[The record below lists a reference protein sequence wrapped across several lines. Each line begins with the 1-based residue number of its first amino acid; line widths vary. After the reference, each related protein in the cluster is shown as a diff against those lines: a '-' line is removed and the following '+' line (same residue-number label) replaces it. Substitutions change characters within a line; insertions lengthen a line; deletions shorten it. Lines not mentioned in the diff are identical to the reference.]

1 MEWACLWQ
9 DKLYVNIPL
18 WPDDETYTIIKL
30 GVVSPLTVVV
40 TWLTNCLASCL
51 LALLQ
56 MVDLVVEIGELE
68 FSFQMEW
75 GSTSLAE
82 GSARKC

>member
-1 MEWACLWQ
+1 MMMR
-9 DKLYVNIPL
+9 P
-18 WPDDETYTIIKL
+18 YTIIKL
-30 GVVSPLTVVV
+30 GVASPLTVVV